1 MALLGEPA
9 EPGPRDHI
17 RQQLVEAAE
26 YYCNSL
32 WHQETIAPSIA
43 SKTIGNICSAARR
56 LLDSFDSSSLQT
68 RLYVQSFMRIAA
80 EKYGQQVMDTT
91 ERRAWD
97 VPWNFW
103 AAYRL
108 PSAIH
113 SVELLDHWAKMAKEM
128 IDADVGK
135 RKGNRGKSAA
145 RVLVHRLALTWLHA
159 RKHPPGAG
167 YDAINMRA
175 EGPFIRFASR
185 FVELLKLNVP
195 LSLKTQLPTIDQE
208 LDDLTPGA
216 IRGHVRL
223 FLRRLRNPKR
233 K

>member
-145 RVLVHRLALTWLHA
+145 RVLVHRLALAWLHA